1 MTHKLYISKYLKA
14 QNSDVIV
21 QKIQAH
27 TPKSQ
32 G

>member
-1 MTHKLYISKYLKA
+1 MLYTSEDLRA

-21 QKIQAH
+21 EKIQAH
-27 TPKSQ
+27 THKSQ